1 MYKLIADYHTHTV
14 YSHGKGTIQDNVE
27 VARRKGLK
35 KVAITDHGFGHIGYG
50 ISRKKLT
57 QIRTQINRL
66 NDKYGDIE
74 ILLGIEANLVG
85 INGQVDLLEKDLKYF
100 DIILMGFHKGA
111 KPHSV
116 KDGFSLFLKN
126 FLSPIYPAGREKQ
139 RQLNTQ
145 AMIKAINRY
154 PVNIISHPG
163 AKIDIDTR
171 ELAKAAA
178 KRGVALEINA
188 SHGFLTVDYV
198 KIALEEK
205 APLVINSDAHRPDD
219 VGEFSKGIDIA
230 NRAGVKPE
238 HLVNSRE
245 YTVLNQ
251 GWR

>member
-116 KDGFSLFLKN
+116 KDGFNLFLKN

-139 RQLNTQ
+139 RQP
-145 AMIKAINRY
+145 AYYFFSIKKEGKLDRGCKTPIGCKITAGAYFNQNR
-154 PVNIISHPG
+154 
-163 AKIDIDTR
+163 
-171 ELAKAAA
+171 
-178 KRGVALEINA
+178 
-188 SHGFLTVDYV
+188 
-198 KIALEEK
+198 
-205 APLVINSDAHRPDD
+205 RP
-219 VGEFSKGIDIA
+219 S
-230 NRAGVKPE
+230 
-238 HLVNSRE
+238 S
-245 YTVLNQ
+245 
-251 GWR
+251 